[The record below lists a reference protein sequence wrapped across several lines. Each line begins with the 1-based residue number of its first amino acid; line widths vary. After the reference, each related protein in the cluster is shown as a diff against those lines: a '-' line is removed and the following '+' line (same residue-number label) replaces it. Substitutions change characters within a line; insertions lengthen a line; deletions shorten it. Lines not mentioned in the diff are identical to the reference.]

1 MVNAPPEYQRKVW
14 YGASQCREAA
24 AGSGNGTTSAST
36 IGSGAGSGN
45 GTTSASTIGS
55 GAGSGNGKQPGEGGC
70 PGCHYHYNVQCRGG
84 CSPGANP
91 RPI

>member
-45 GTTSASTIGS
+45 G
-55 GAGSGNGKQPGEGGC
+55 KQPGEG
-70 PGCHYHYNVQCRGG
+70 GCHYHYNVQCRGG